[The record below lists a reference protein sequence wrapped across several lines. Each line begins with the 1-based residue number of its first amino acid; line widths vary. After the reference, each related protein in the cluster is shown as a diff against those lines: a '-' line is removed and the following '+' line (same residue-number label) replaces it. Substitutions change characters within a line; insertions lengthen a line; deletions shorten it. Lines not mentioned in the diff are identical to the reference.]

1 LGPWITTTDEVA
13 DPHRLDL
20 RTWVNGELRQN
31 ANTSDLIFDSD
42 AIIEHLSTAFTLEPG
57 DVIVTGTPSGVALFR
72 NPQCWLKDGDVV
84 RIEIAGLGTIENR
97 VIDEPSRSR

>member
-1 LGPWITTTDEVA
+1 MGKSWDTHCPFGPWITTTDEVA

-20 RTWVNGELRQN
+20 KTWVNGELRQN

-57 DVIVTGTPSGVALFR
+57 GCHCLAPTAQR
-72 NPQCWLKDGDVV
+72 
-84 RIEIAGLGTIENR
+84 REA
-97 VIDEPSRSR
+97 SRE